1 MMKIFYCDHRTWT
14 VIVIAVIARL
24 KNYQRNLE
32 LVDEHSGDWDHKIE
46 QNAFT
51 DLGFLSFNFGSVKA
65 ELRGVETTIF

>member
-32 LVDEHSGDWDHKIE
+32 LVDEHSGD
-46 QNAFT
+46 
-51 DLGFLSFNFGSVKA
+51 LGSQDQTKCLHRSGIFNF
-65 ELRGVETTIF
+65 